1 MRRLLAILGAT
12 AMVVAAVVVRSAV
25 FDDDGGGGGG
35 GDRPRGDD
43 RLVVVCDPD
52 LRVACDA
59 LGGDAEVTTRDSAD
73 VAADLA
79 AGSLEGV
86 DAWVTSAAWLEVV
99 GSRAEEPV
107 GDAEVLASSDVV
119 LAVDATRAGAL
130 ADTCAG
136 ERAWRCVGDRAEQP
150 WADLGGDARW
160 GPLRTGLPDA
170 DTAVGLTV
178 AASVAN
184 GYFGDADFAA
194 NDFSSLRG
202 WAADLAAPSD
212 GGDRNLLT
220 TLVRVRGTYTAGG
233 LVAAQAGRTEIEALP
248 AEPVVAAV
256 AVVVDLP
263 GGDDLPD
270 AAPMRDALV
279 AAGWEAGDGEPAALL
294 KPGVM
299 AALHTLWK
307 DITS

>member
-12 AMVVAAVVVRSAV
+12 AMVVAAVVVRSV
-25 FDDDGGGGGG
+25 VLDDDGSGGG
-35 GDRPRGDD
+35 GDRPSGDD

-52 LRVACDA
+52 LRAACDA
-59 LGGDAEVTTRDSAD
+59 LGDDAEVTTRDSAD
-73 VAADLA
+73 VAAELV

-99 GSRAEEPV
+99 AARAEEPV
-107 GDAEVLASSDVV
+107 GDATVLASSDVV
-119 LAVDATRAGAL
+119 LAVDASRAGAL
-130 ADTCAG
+130 ADTCGSEA
-136 ERAWRCVGDRAEQP
+136 AWRCVGDRAEQP
-150 WADLGGDARW
+150 WADLGGDPRW

-178 AASVAN
+178 AASVAT
-184 GYFGDADFAA
+184 GYFGNTDFAA
-194 NDFSSLRG
+194 NDFSTLRG
-202 WAADLAAPSD
+202 WAADLASPSD

-233 LVAAQAGRTEIEALP
+233 LVAAQAGRTELEALP
-248 AEPVVAAV
+248 TEPVVAAV

-263 GGDDLPD
+263 GGDDLPELG
-270 AAPMRDALV
+270 PMRDALV
-279 AAGWEAGDGEPAALL
+279 AAGWEAGDGDPATLL